1 MLEPEQTHSPSSL
14 WHTNLKAT
22 LCERCDSHYLLPP
35 QLMPFKCLTCFQSEL
50 VEIEVE
56 KQPNDLLHHYAPE
69 LIIPFTISETALAP
83 KIQQFADK
91 IWFAPGDLKPNILMN
106 RLQRLYL
113 PMWLVD
119 SQVEA
124 VWQAEVGF
132 NYEIVTH
139 RDQFDQNS
147 GGWSSQRV
155 TEQRIRWEQRLGRL
169 QRKYDN
175 MVAPALEQHT
185 ILMKRLGQY
194 NLEAAGPFQPQ
205 DLHQAIIH
213 LPDRPPTDAWSDTV
227 PAFHTAAAEECRQ
240 ASQADHLR
248 DYRWSAEY
256 HNQHWTLL
264 MLPIYTTYYLDDN
277 QQPQSVL
284 IHGRS
289 GQISG
294 QRRASMKR
302 AGRVALIIVSVAF
315 IIFSLSLILG
325 LVSFW
330 LRPLTLLAIVSL
342 LAALIIG
349 MLAITPIIM
358 VWQFNRNQTK
368 PTEREET

>member
-1 MLEPEQTHSPSSL
+1 MPEPEQTLSSTSL
-14 WHTNLKAT
+14 WYTNLKAT
-22 LCERCDSHYLLPP
+22 LCEQCDSHYLLPP
-35 QLMPFKCLTCFQSEL
+35 QLMSFKCPTCFQSNL
-50 VEIEVE
+50 VEIETE
-56 KQPNDLLHHYAPE
+56 KQPSDLLHHYAPE
-69 LIIPFTISETALAP
+69 LIIPFTILETSLAP
-83 KIQQFADK
+83 KIQQFTDK
-91 IWFAPGDLKPNILMN
+91 IWFAPGDLKPQTLIN

-119 SQVEA
+119 SQIEA

-132 NYEIVTH
+132 NYDIVTH

-147 GGWSSQRV
+147 GGWNSQRV

-175 MVAPALEQHT
+175 TIAPALEQHT
-185 ILMKRLGQY
+185 NLMRRLGQY
-194 NLEAAGPFQPQ
+194 NHKAAEPFQPQ
-205 DLHQAIIH
+205 ALDQAIIH

-227 PAFHTAAAEECRQ
+227 PAFHAAAAEECRQ
-240 ASQADHLR
+240 ASQADHVR
-248 DYRWSAEY
+248 DYRWSAKY

-277 QQPQSVL
+277 QQPQSIL
-284 IHGRS
+284 IHGQS

-302 AGRVALIIVSVAF
+302 ASRVALAIVAVAF
-315 IIFSLSLILG
+315 VIFVFSLILG
-325 LVSFW
+325 LAGFW
-330 LRPLTLLAIVSL
+330 LRPLNYLAIVSL
-342 LAALIIG
+342 MTAVIVG

-358 VWQFNRNQTK
+358 AQQFNRNQPK